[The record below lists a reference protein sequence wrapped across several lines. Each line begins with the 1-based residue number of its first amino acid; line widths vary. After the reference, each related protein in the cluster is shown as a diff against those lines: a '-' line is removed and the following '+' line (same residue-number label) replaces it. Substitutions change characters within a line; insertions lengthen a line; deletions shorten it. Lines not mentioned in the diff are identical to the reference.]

1 MLTVVKYPGGGKGS
15 QGKLLGLF
23 VSLFVFNCM
32 SFGNERSWSLRVSR
46 LFKRSDVVGRL
57 VKVVT
62 LTFWGQESLTQQ
74 SEIKFFPWGH

>member
-1 MLTVVKYPGGGKGS
+1 MLTVVKYPGGGKEV
-15 QGKLLGLF
+15 KENFLGLF
-23 VSLFVFNCM
+23 VSLFIFNCM

-46 LFKRSDVVGRL
+46 LFKRSDVGRL

-62 LTFWGQESLTQQ
+62 LTFWGQESLTKQ